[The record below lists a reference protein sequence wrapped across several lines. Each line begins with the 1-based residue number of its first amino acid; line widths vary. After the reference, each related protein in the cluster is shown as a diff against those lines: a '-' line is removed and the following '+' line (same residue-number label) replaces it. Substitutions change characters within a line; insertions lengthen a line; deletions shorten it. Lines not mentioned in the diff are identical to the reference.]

1 MQIIQPL
8 DLESGFRTFTFRK
21 EHHLVITAKLHF
33 PLMGG
38 EPLLFSD
45 AYQAMSELHEPFID
59 EGLPKVTPEF
69 FAIGSAKS
77 PNGQMVPA
85 LDVSCKLQDA
95 IKSIHVT
102 GDRYWL
108 GGLTGT
114 TKPIPF
120 SEMPLSWRNAFGGK
134 DFDQNPNGKG
144 IDKVKTDLGDDLVAM
159 PNIEYTGQ
167 LLTGLKQRPS
177 PAGFSPVLIDHPMRS
192 QYLGTYDETWLAN
205 DFPGYP
211 KDFNF
216 KGFNAAPKDQHLNAK
231 ICAND
236 PFEIKNMHENHGV
249 IKGQLPDFTARAF
262 LVKPFDNLS
271 GLSSSDLTEV
281 ILEADTVVFYPNQLF
296 GSIIYRGTL
305 KVEASDAS
313 DFQYLLCAYESQNT
327 QARDKHHYFQSLV
340 GRLHPDLN
348 MQYALTTKDLIPD
361 DIPCGMARLTQ
372 QDVEPKQLLAEHIEK
387 RMQETVSD
395 KMGETSQQLEQLI
408 AQAKEKGQD
417 TKTLEQQLYNLHNP
431 VKDEWQIKF
440 EAITQKLAPM
450 AEDGKTVDLHKIDF
464 KAFDELEKL
473 SVDYADFQKQKAEQ
487 ALQDQISDALA
498 ANQQEIAS
506 SLQQALTRF
515 NAPAQLPRPSDLH
528 ATIKQLEES
537 NLSLS
542 DEQKIDIPTIKAKL
556 EEGYDLQL
564 ESYRLS
570 AHMMDMGTPPH
581 ATNLPTIR
589 EQALSAIND
598 KKSVAYM
605 DLAGMDFSGMD
616 LRGVDFSHCYL
627 EQCNFHYCNLEH
639 ANFHKAIAV
648 RCDFSHANLSQAN
661 INQANIG
668 ASNFQHANLDS
679 ATSQECEFAKSD
691 FTNANLSHLD
701 LSDTVNTLEVIF
713 KHANLTGVIF
723 GDTTFLET
731 NFYGANFT
739 DAQCNEA
746 TFNECNLSH
755 SHGKQSQFQG
765 CNFIKCNLTLCEFE
779 KTDFTNAR
787 FLEGSLLNET
797 KFNHCILADAT
808 ARKIELTHCALIN
821 CTLNRADFSD
831 SNLSHICFNGSTIK
845 DALFINS
852 NLQHALMNN
861 ANYMFS
867 NFMQADLSK
876 ANISKSNLYGCEFL
890 GTVVNKTDFSRS
902 NLDGSKLENWRPS
915 KWQ

>member
-21 EHHLVITAKLHF
+21 EHHLAITAKLHF

-38 EPLLFSD
+38 DPLLFSD

-77 PNGQMVPA
+77 PNGQLVPA

-95 IKSIHVT
+95 VKSIHVT

-120 SEMPLSWRNAFGGK
+120 SEMPLSWKNAFGGK

-144 IDKVKTDLGDDLVAM
+144 IDKVKTELGEDLVAM
-159 PNIEYTGQ
+159 PNIEYSSQ
-167 LLTGLKQRPS
+167 LLTGLKQRPT
-177 PAGFSPVLIDHPMRS
+177 PAGFSPILIDHPIRS
-192 QYLGTYDETWLAN
+192 QYVGTYDENWLAN

-216 KGFNAAPKDQHLNAK
+216 KGFNAALKDQHLNSK

-236 PFEIKNMHENHGV
+236 QFEINNMHENHAS
-249 IKGQLPDFTARAF
+249 IQGQLPDFKARAF
-262 LVKPFDNLS
+262 LVKPFDEL
-271 GLSSSDLTEV
+271 SDLTPSDLNEV
-281 ILEADTVVFYPNQLF
+281 TLDPDTVVFYPNQLF
-296 GSIIYRGTL
+296 GSIIFRGTI

-313 DFQYLLCAYESQNT
+313 DYQYLLCAYESKNT
-327 QARDKHHYFQSLV
+327 QNRDKDHYFQSLV

-372 QDVEPKQLLAEHIEK
+372 QEVEPKQLLAEHIEK

-395 KMGETSQQLEQLI
+395 KMSETSQQIEQLI
-408 AQAKEKGQD
+408 AQAKDKGQD
-417 TKTLEQQLYNLHNP
+417 TSTLEQQLYNLHNP

-450 AEDGKTVDLHKIDF
+450 AEDGKTIDLHKIDF
-464 KAFDELEKL
+464 KAFDDLEKL
-473 SVDYADFQKQKAEQ
+473 SIEYADYQKQKAEQ
-487 ALQDQISDALA
+487 QLEDQISEALESNQEDV
-498 ANQQEIAS
+498 AN
-506 SLQQALTRF
+506 SLQQALERF
-515 NAPAQLPRPSDLH
+515 NAPAQLPRPSDLK
-528 ATIKQLEES
+528 ATLKQLEDS
-537 NLSLS
+537 NLLLN
-542 DEQKIDIPTIKAKL
+542 DDQKIDIASLKVKL
-556 EEGYDLQL
+556 EEGHELQV
-564 ESYRLS
+564 EGYRQS
-570 AHMMDMGTPPH
+570 AHMMEMGTPPLES
-581 ATNLPTIR
+581 NLNGIR
-589 EQALSAIND
+589 EQAIKAIND
-598 KKSVAYM
+598 QQSLAYM
-605 DLAGMDFSGMD
+605 DLAGIDFSGMD
-616 LRGVDFSHCYL
+616 LRGVDFSNCYL
-627 EQCNFHYCNLEH
+627 EQCNFHYCNLEQ
-639 ANFHKAIAV
+639 ANLHKAIAV
-648 RCDFSHANLSQAN
+648 RCDFSHANLTQAN
-661 INQANIG
+661 LNQSNIG
-668 ASNFQHANLDS
+668 GCNFQHANLDS
-679 ATSQECEFAKSD
+679 ANSSECEFAKSD

-701 LSDTVNTLEVIF
+701 LSDTVNTLEVVF
-713 KHANLTGVIF
+713 KNTNLTGVKF
-723 GDTTFLET
+723 GDTSFLET
-731 NFYGANFT
+731 NFYGANFS
-739 DAQCNEA
+739 DAQCSEA

-755 SHGKQSQFQG
+755 THGKQSQFQG

-779 KTDFTNAR
+779 KSDFTNAR
-787 FLEGSLLNET
+787 FLEETLVNES
-797 KFNHCILADAT
+797 KFNRCILADAT
-808 ARKIELTHCALIN
+808 ARKVELIHCALVD
-821 CTLNRADFSD
+821 CTLNRADFSE
-831 SNLSHICFNGSTIK
+831 SNLSYISFNGSTIK

-852 NLQHALMNN
+852 NLQYAKMNN
-861 ANYMFS
+861 ANYMYS

-876 ANISKSNLYGCEFL
+876 ADVSKSNLYGCEFL
-890 GTVVNKTDFSRS
+890 GTIVNKTDFSRS